1 MFFIRLVSASLLIF
15 RRRALLFQTARKF
28 SGTEGQSFWIAWISP
43 SLDIRM
49 EAAGAQQEL
58 LWTRSHPVICQINRG
73 QLIGLSRVDWVWKIC
88 QVTVESNSN
97 ERQSKLSNK
106 ACLSFIILAAG
117 SLPITGFSTI
127 LRFWAEDLN
136 PCFWFQILW
145 R

>member
-1 MFFIRLVSASLLIF
+1 MV
-15 RRRALLFQTARKF
+15 
-28 SGTEGQSFWIAWISP
+28 
-43 SLDIRM
+43 
-49 EAAGAQQEL
+49 AAGAQQEL

-127 LRFWAEDLN
+127 LRF
-136 PCFWFQILW
+136 
-145 R
+145 

>member
-1 MFFIRLVSASLLIF
+1 MV
-15 RRRALLFQTARKF
+15 
-28 SGTEGQSFWIAWISP
+28 
-43 SLDIRM
+43 
-49 EAAGAQQEL
+49 AAGGWRPAGTVVDAITPCYLSDQQA
-58 LWTRSHPVICQINRG
+58 R

-127 LRFWAEDLN
+127 LRF
-136 PCFWFQILW
+136 
-145 R
+145 